1 MKLALL
7 FALVAAAAV
16 LSHSSPVMPNADT
29 ENVGDMML
37 TQTSANDDGADQMM
51 LTGLL
56 ASLATKSTKDVQATT
71 KSSKDVQLAM
81 PTLDVQVG
89 DENVYGPVNIIK
101 IVGPTSQTG
110 QGSIQSNP
118 NPITGNPV
126 PDTGAG
132 HLVQPGDQGFGLHD
146 HGQTGRVPKD
156 DKAFLTYTF
165 ASPVRVTKAV
175 VVQHTNG
182 ADEVEL
188 FSGSTSCGRSQ
199 GKSRTNGQITGP
211 AVSLTEHMLYDYTF
225 SENCPAG
232 TEFKLQIRTICNSG
246 GYALYRMYPV
256 AERAVVRTDV
266 GDRHEEVH
274 GHNGILDLIDKM
286 LSKVV
291 TTTST
296 AAARKTEAEL
306 ALAKEKKEYDTKK
319 TAETVA
325 SEEFIAQNNQAE
337 KEKKMI
343 GEIRAMVIKLNKGDF
358 HPLSCKD
365 LKAGDSSLQSGVF
378 TLNNG
383 KIFKAFCDM
392 TTAGGGWTL
401 VMRASN
407 GDSFNYEADFWTTP
421 NTLNPDALNDG
432 NQGGVEFK
440 GDGFNSILASE
451 ILVKVHNTGRFTQLG
466 MSKVSNLRELFAGA
480 TTRLNVISGDARP
493 QLLMS
498 GGSNAACGVP
508 WRTNSGHAAHKV
520 RIGGYF
526 TAAWG
531 CDYGNDSNGDA
542 TAAEQAGVGL
552 WDQQWA
558 PLRTTGRSA
567 GVRQAHDWDTASGG
581 GKVTSPTTIWVR

>member
-1 MKLALL
+1 
-7 FALVAAAAV
+7 
-16 LSHSSPVMPNADT
+16 MPNADT

-56 ASLATKSTKDVQATT
+56 ASLATKSTKDVQAAT
-71 KSSKDVQLAM
+71 KSTKDVQLAM

-89 DENVYGPVNIIK
+89 NENVYGPVNIIK
-101 IVGPTSQTG
+101 IVGPTSQS
-110 QGSIQSNP
+110 GSGSVHSNP
-118 NPITGNPV
+118 NPISGNPV

-132 HLVQPGDQGFGLHD
+132 HLVQPGNSGYGLHD
-146 HGQTGRVPKD
+146 HDRNGRVPNP

-175 VVQHTNG
+175 VVQHSNG
-182 ADEVEL
+182 ADELEL
-188 FSGSTSCGRSQ
+188 FSGSKSCGTSK
-199 GKSRTNGQITGP
+199 GKARTNGQITDPG
-211 AVSLTEHMLYDYTF
+211 VGLQEHVLYDYTF

-232 TEFKLQIRTICNSG
+232 TEFKLQIRTITCTC
-246 GYALYRMYPV
+246 GYMIYRMYPV

-266 GDRHEEVH
+266 GDRHEEIH
-274 GHNGILDLIDKM
+274 GYNGILDLIDKM

-296 AAARKTEAEL
+296 VAARKTQAEQEA
-306 ALAKEKKEYDTKK
+306 AKEKKEYEAKK
-319 TAETVA
+319 TAETIA

-358 HPLSCKD
+358 HPANCKD
-365 LKAGDSSLQSGVF
+365 LKAGDSSAQSGVY
-378 TLNNG
+378 TLTKKEG
-383 KIFKAFCDM
+383 SYKAYCDM
-392 TTAGGGWTL
+392 STAGGGWTL
-401 VMRASN
+401 VMRTHN

-432 NQGGVEFK
+432 KHGAPEFK

-451 ILVKVHNTGRFTQLG
+451 ILIKSSNTGRFSQLG

-480 TTRLNVISGDARP
+480 TTRLNVISGDGRP
-493 QLLMS
+493 QQLMS
-498 GGSNAACGVP
+498 GGGNGVCGVP
-508 WRTNSGHAAHKV
+508 WRTNSGHGGHKV

-531 CDYGNDSNGDA
+531 CGYGADSNGDA

-552 WDQQWA
+552 WDNDWS
-558 PLRTTGRSA
+558 PFRSSGRSA
-567 GVRQAHDWDTASGG
+567 GTRQAHNYNNADGG
-581 GKVTSPTTIWVR
+581 GQVTDPTTIWVR